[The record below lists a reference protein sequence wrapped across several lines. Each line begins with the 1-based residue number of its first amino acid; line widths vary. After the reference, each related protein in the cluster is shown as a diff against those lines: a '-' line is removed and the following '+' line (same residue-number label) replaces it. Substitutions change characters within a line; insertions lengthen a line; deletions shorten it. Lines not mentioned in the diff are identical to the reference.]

1 MGYGGAHGGFY
12 ETLTSLIYFALL
24 ATPLPA
30 NNPGAPRAMLC
41 YQEPANPNA
50 FCLTL
55 CSPPAAYL
63 CSPRLPHTQLP

>member
-30 NNPGAPRAMLC
+30 TNPGAPRAMLSG
-41 YQEPANPNA
+41 ARK
-50 FCLTL
+50 CLL
-55 CSPPAAYL
+55 PHALLPPPAAYL